1 MSRFPGAQPPRSH
14 GAGAH
19 DKLRSGRVA
28 VQTVGVVMGLA
39 LFAFACVS
47 ASGATT
53 KKASSLPSQYKIGV
67 NMSLTG
73 GTAPYDQPALAGF
86 KMAVSEINKKGG
98 IGGTSKI
105 VLVTKNN
112 RSDSGQAAADAQTL
126 ASQGINFMILPGDP
140 SVSIPAGTVAQNHHI
155 PMMTILASLPTQR
168 KAIGPY
174 FFAGDSGD
182 NLVAAAG
189 ALWARAHGMTAA
201 YTIAG
206 PDSAYT
212 QNYPRYF
219 AETFK
224 ATGGKLVGTDN
235 YKVGTTDFSPLIQKI
250 RATHPQPD
258 VIHTPMYEPELPA
271 FIKQL
276 RAAGVKTRLL
286 LSDASDT
293 AATKQ
298 LGSLVNGVVFTT
310 YGFPTPGSKLAGY
323 YKRFQ
328 KFYGHQPPNVLAAI
342 GYDSMYVI
350 ADAVKRAGTADANSV
365 VRALNA
371 TKNFQGV
378 LGRTSYGNGSTGGFP
393 VRPIAVQKWV
403 WNSKTHSLKRQFLA
417 FVTPRPSQVPTG

>member
-1 MSRFPGAQPPRSH
+1 MSRFLRAQSSCSH
-14 GAGAH
+14 RLRALGIGAGTA
-19 DKLRSGRVA
+19 L
-28 VQTVGVVMGLA
+28 LA
-39 LFAFACVS
+39 FAFVTAG
-47 ASGATT
+47 GATT
-53 KKASSLPSQYKIGV
+53 KKQSDLPSQFKIGV

-86 KMAVSEINKKGG
+86 KMAVSEINAKGG

-105 VLVTKNN
+105 VLVTRNN

-126 ASQGINFMILPGDP
+126 ASQGVDFMMLPGDP
-140 SVSIPAGTVAQNHHI
+140 SVSIPAGTVAQSHNI

-189 ALWARAHGMTAA
+189 ALWARRHGMKNA
-201 YTIAG
+201 YTIGG

-224 ATGGKLVGTDN
+224 KIGGKLVGTDN
-235 YKVGTTDFSPLIQKI
+235 YKTGTTDFSSLIQKI
-250 RATHPQPD
+250 RSTKPRPD
-258 VIHTPMYEPELPA
+258 VIETAMYEPELPA

-276 RAAGVKTRLL
+276 RAAGVKTTLL

-293 AATKQ
+293 AAVKQ
-298 LGSLVNGVVFTT
+298 LGSLINGVVFTT
-310 YGFPTPGSKLAGY
+310 YGFPTPGSKLASY

-350 ADAVKRAGTADANSV
+350 ADALKRAGTTDPESLV
-365 VRALNA
+365 GALNA
-371 TKNFQGV
+371 TKNFQGA

-393 VRPIAVQKWV
+393 VRPIAVQKWL
-403 WNSKTHSLKRQFLA
+403 WNKKKHSLKRQFLS
-417 FVTPRPSQVPTG
+417 FVTPRPSQVPAG

>member
-1 MSRFPGAQPPRSH
+1 MSRFARTQSACSH
-14 GAGAH
+14 RLRAPSIAAGVT
-19 DKLRSGRVA
+19 L
-28 VQTVGVVMGLA
+28 LA
-39 LFAFACVS
+39 LVFS
-47 ASGATT
+47 AAGGATA
-53 KKASSLPSQYKIGV
+53 KKPSALPSQFKIGV

-86 KMAVSEINKKGG
+86 KMAVSEINAKGG
-98 IGGTSKI
+98 IGGTTKI
-105 VLVTKNN
+105 VLVTRNN

-126 ASQGINFMILPGDP
+126 ASQNVDFMMLPGDP
-140 SVSIPAGTVAQNHHI
+140 SVSIPAGTVAQSHHI

-189 ALWARAHGMTAA
+189 ALWARKHGMKRA

-206 PDSAYT
+206 PDTAYT

-219 AETFK
+219 AESFK
-224 ATGGKLVGTDN
+224 QAGGKLVGTDN
-235 YKVGTTDFSPLIQKI
+235 YKTGTTDFSALIQKI
-250 RATHPQPD
+250 RSTKPRPD
-258 VIHTPMYEPELPA
+258 VIETAMYEPELPA

-276 RAAGVKTRLL
+276 RAAGVKTPLL

-293 AATKQ
+293 AAVKQ
-298 LGSLVNGVVFTT
+298 LGSLINGVVFTT
-310 YGFPTPGSKLAGY
+310 YGFPTPGSKLAAY
-323 YKRFQ
+323 YKQFQ

-350 ADAVKRAGTADANSV
+350 ADALKRAGTTDPDSLVA
-365 VRALNA
+365 ALNA
-371 TKNFQGV
+371 TKNYQGV
-378 LGRTSYGNGSTGGFP
+378 LGRTSYGNRSTGGFP

-403 WNSKTHSLKRQFLA
+403 WKSKKHSLKRQFLA
-417 FVTPRPSQVPTG
+417 LVTPSPSQVPAG